1 MGYYSQVSETIT
13 LSRMNMTTYEI
24 SSEEIIENASETY
37 RTRWEVG
44 DMVVVHAL
52 NDLVGEVTKRSL
64 NGDGDYDYM
73 VHYDRDGSIEWCEWS
88 DLREANDLDNWSL
101 TERECFSLSVSYTH
115 LTLPTTPY
123 V

>member
-1 MGYYSQVSETIT
+1 MSST
-13 LSRMNMTTYEI
+13 LDRVW
-24 SSEEIIENASETY
+24 EEAREDGSL
-37 RTRWEVG
+37 RHWEEG

-64 NGDGDYDYM
+64 NGDGVYDYM

-101 TERECFSLSVSYTH
+101 TERECFSLFS
-115 LTLPTTPY
+115 
-123 V
+123 

>member
-1 MGYYSQVSETIT
+1 M
-13 LSRMNMTTYEI
+13 
-24 SSEEIIENASETY
+24 SSALDRVWEEAREDGSL
-37 RTRWEVG
+37 RHWEEG

-64 NGDGDYDYM
+64 NGDGEYDYM

-101 TERECFSLSVSYTH
+101 TERECFSLFS
-115 LTLPTTPY
+115 
-123 V
+123 

>member
-1 MGYYSQVSETIT
+1 M
-13 LSRMNMTTYEI
+13 
-24 SSEEIIENASETY
+24 Y
-37 RTRWEVG
+37 RTSLDRMMEEAREDGLRLWEIG

-64 NGDGDYDYM
+64 NGDGEYDYM

-101 TERECFSLSVSYTH
+101 TERECFSLFS
-115 LTLPTTPY
+115 
-123 V
+123 

>member
-1 MGYYSQVSETIT
+1 MKKDHFD
-13 LSRMNMTTYEI
+13 
-24 SSEEIIENASETY
+24 
-37 RTRWEVG
+37 WEVG

-64 NGDGDYDYM
+64 NGDGEYDYM

-101 TERECFSLSVSYTH
+101 TEREHWNMLSRIEIPRDRKKFE
-115 LTLPTTPY
+115 LEEN
-123 V
+123 